1 MFRNVDLVEEIN
13 DKNLYLRKISKDDA
27 HFLYESL
34 KDKRTTHYLSLGPLK
49 TLERS
54 KRLIK
59 GYLKSWDKHIQFNY
73 IVELRD
79 HKKEQKIGSVSIWNL
94 SWYHRRADIGI
105 WILPDFWN
113 KGIGK
118 KALALIKNISFN
130 HLRLHRIEAHIAVDN
145 KRSINLF
152 KNAQF
157 VEEGLLNDYLYL
169 DGSYCN
175 AVLLACLNGL

>member
-1 MFRNVDLVEEIN
+1 MFRNVAIVEETN

-27 HFLYESL
+27 SFLYESL

-54 KRLIK
+54 KNLIK
-59 GYLKSWDKHIQFNY
+59 GYLKSWDKHLQFNY
-73 IVELRD
+73 VIELR
-79 HKKEQKIGSVSIWNL
+79 ESNRSEKIGSVSIWNI

-113 KGIGK
+113 QGIGK
-118 KALALIKNISFN
+118 RTLDLIKSVAFF
-130 HLRLHRIEAHIAVDN
+130 HLTLHRIEAHIAIDN
-145 KRSINLF
+145 ARSIKLF

-157 VEEGLLNDYLYL
+157 EQEGVLNEYLYL
-169 DGSYCN
+169 DGSYCD
-175 AVLLACLNGL
+175 AILLACLNRA